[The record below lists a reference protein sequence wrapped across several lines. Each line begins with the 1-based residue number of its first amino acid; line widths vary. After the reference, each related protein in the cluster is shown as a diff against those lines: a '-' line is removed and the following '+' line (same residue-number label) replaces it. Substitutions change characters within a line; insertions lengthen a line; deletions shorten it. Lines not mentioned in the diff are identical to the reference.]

1 MVEQLQPPRGSQR
14 LPLDRLHPH
23 GKKLQ
28 IGDETSK
35 LEREYA
41 LLVTKS
47 GPS

>member
-28 IGDETSK
+28 IGESK